1 MRGGNAPT
9 HPPMARWRLIEFAGV
24 SKSFRHGAGAR
35 LLRGHIQQ
43 WMRGARNGGRFFA
56 LRDVSFR
63 LEAGESMAVVGR
75 NGAGKSTLLSLV
87 AGLARPDSGRVSVEG
102 RVAALLE
109 LGSGFHPDLT
119 GLENLSLNAS
129 LLGLSRRRTEEVSA
143 AIAAFADIGDFLRE
157 PLRTYSTGMLMRLAF
172 AIAVHVDPDIL
183 IIDEVLAV
191 GDQAFQAKCFERIR
205 QFKTEGKTLL
215 FVSHATTLVRE
226 ICSRGLWLEHGRVV
240 MDGAAGDVLEAYGGP
255 AEPA

>member
-1 MRGGNAPT
+1 M
-9 HPPMARWRLIEFAGV
+9 IEFTGV

-35 LLRGHIQQ
+35 LLRGHVQQ
-43 WMRGARNGGRFFA
+43 WFRGLSQQRFFA

-87 AGLARPDSGRVSVEG
+87 AGLARPDRGSVTVEG

-119 GLENLSLNAS
+119 GVENLRLNAS
-129 LLGLSRRRTEEVSA
+129 LLGLSRRRTEEVSG
-143 AIAAFADIGDFLRE
+143 AIADFADIGDFLRE

-172 AIAVHVDPDIL
+172 AIAIHVDPDVL
-183 IIDEVLAV
+183 IVDEVLAV
-191 GDQAFQAKCFERIR
+191 GDQAFQAKCFDRIR
-205 QFKTEGKTLL
+205 QFRSQGKTLL
-215 FVSHATTLVRE
+215 FVSHASKLVRE
-226 ICSRGLWLEHGRVV
+226 ICSRGLWLERGQVV
-240 MDGAAGDVLEAYGGP
+240 MQGTAEEVLEAYGGP
-255 AEPA
+255 PSGETAGA